1 MQTRNQ
7 HQNKR
12 WEALKVMMS
21 RVQKGM
27 IAGFSATVAVSGLE
41 LVNILLLKWFAPFPN
56 IIANIVGLGGNMLAG
71 WVIHFIAGTL
81 VLGPLFG
88 ILCPRLPTQTPETK
102 GIVFAVG
109 AWIVLMLVIVMTG
122 NNGAFGRNFGTVGWM
137 LVTNAVFGIV
147 LGNVYA
153 RLVARDA
160 RTHPVVHGAPAH

>member
-1 MQTRNQ
+1 
-7 HQNKR
+7 
-12 WEALKVMMS
+12 MMS
-21 RVQKGM
+21 RVQKGVV
-27 IAGFSATVAVSGLE
+27 AGFSATVAVSALE
-41 LVNILLLKWFAPFPN
+41 LVNILLLRWFAPFPS
-56 IIANIVGLGGNMLAG
+56 IISNTLGMGNNMAAG

-109 AWIVLMLVIVMTG
+109 AWITLILIIVMTG

-160 RTHPVVHGAPAH
+160 RAHPVVHGAPAH